1 MRALPIIIVLA
12 ACEDVPQPYDLDHAR
27 VMAVRVDPPAIAPGE
42 RATVE
47 VLVTD
52 SAAVPYV
59 ATDVSMREVVAG
71 PEPGVVLLDIHV
83 GTADGPLVVQ
93 KALTIGE
100 RRENP
105 AAPVITTPLAFTDGE
120 KVTLEVAAPDPLL
133 VYRWFSSVG
142 DLTGFTT
149 AAARLDPKA
158 GEGFIVV
165 VARDAAG
172 GTAWTIAPATAR

>member
-1 MRALPIIIVLA
+1 MRALPIIVLLA

-27 VMAVRVDPPAIAPGE
+27 VMAVRVDPPAAAPGE

-52 SAAVPYV
+52 STAAPYV
-59 ATDVSMREVVAG
+59 ATDVSMRDVVAG

-93 KALTIGE
+93 KAFTIGT

-105 AAPVITTPLAFTDGE
+105 AAPVIVTPLEFVDGE
-120 KVTLEVAAPDPLL
+120 KVTIELAAPDPAL

-149 AAARLDPKA
+149 PAARIDPKA

-165 VARDAAG
+165 VVRDLAG
-172 GTAWTIAPATAR
+172 GTAWTVTPATSR

>member
-1 MRALPIIIVLA
+1 MRFLPFVVLLA

-27 VMAVRVDPPAIAPGE
+27 VMAVRVDPPAVAPGE

-52 SAAVPYV
+52 SGAAPYV

-71 PEPGVVLLDIHV
+71 LEPGVVLLEIEV

-105 AAPVITTPLAFTDGE
+105 AAPLIATPMEFVDGE
-120 KVTLEVAAPDPLL
+120 KVTLELAAPDPAL

-158 GEGFIVV
+158 GEGLIVV
-165 VARDAAG
+165 VARDVAG

>member
-1 MRALPIIIVLA
+1 MRALPVIVLLA

-27 VMAVRVDPPAIAPGE
+27 VMAVRIDPPAIAPGE

-52 SAAVPYV
+52 SAASPYV
-59 ATDVSMREVVAG
+59 ATDVSMREVIAG
-71 PEPGVVLLDIHV
+71 PDPGVVLLDIEV
-83 GTADGPLVVQ
+83 GTADGTLVVQ
-93 KALTIGE
+93 KALTIGA
-100 RRENP
+100 RRDNP
-105 AAPVITTPLAFTDGE
+105 APPVIATPLDFVDGE
-120 KVTLEVAAPDPLL
+120 KVTLEVAAPDPAL

-149 AAARLDPKA
+149 PAARLDPKA

-165 VARDAAG
+165 VVRDVAG
-172 GTAWTIAPATAR
+172 GTAWTIAPATTR